1 MRTAAD
7 PVRHSTSHDDLD
19 PNDPDYKL
27 KAHPHY
33 HNLTYHELGIDAE
46 EPIESIRASPLN
58 HFKKLK
64 TEGPEL
70 QEVTKPDG
78 TVLRNKELLEAGLF
92 EYRLLRDLIRAG
104 ENYSVRKNSGEE
116 LTAVAEH
123 MYAAT
128 AGEDGW
134 RAPVSDCT
142 GPRPNQII
150 WPPQTSDKF
159 NFVDV

>member
-1 MRTAAD
+1 MVEAFHHLEYVIFMGFYSPRSLNRD
-7 PVRHSTSHDDLD
+7 NLRHS
-19 PNDPDYKL
+19 
-27 KAHPHY
+27 
-33 HNLTYHELGIDAE
+33 
-46 EPIESIRASPLN
+46 
-58 HFKKLK
+58 
-64 TEGPEL
+64 
-70 QEVTKPDG
+70 
-78 TVLRNKELLEAGLF
+78 
-92 EYRLLRDLIRAG
+92 
-104 ENYSVRKNSGEE
+104 
-116 LTAVAEH
+116 VAEH